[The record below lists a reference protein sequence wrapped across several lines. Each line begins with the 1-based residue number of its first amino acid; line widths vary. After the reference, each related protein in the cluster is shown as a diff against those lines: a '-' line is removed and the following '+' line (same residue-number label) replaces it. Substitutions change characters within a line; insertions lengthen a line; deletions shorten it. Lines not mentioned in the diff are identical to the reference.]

1 MDSFALFD
9 RHLERVIQTNSL
21 MASSTQTNN
30 FLNHLLKKG
39 GGFNQNMNN
48 GLPTGGGLIH
58 KIKIKEYQTGIIQKG
73 IRLCRK

>member
-9 RHLERVIQTNSL
+9 RHLERVIQNNSL

-30 FLNHLLKKG
+30 FLNHLPKKG

-48 GLPTGGGLIH
+48 GLLQ
-58 KIKIKEYQTGIIQKG
+58 EAV
-73 IRLCRK
+73 